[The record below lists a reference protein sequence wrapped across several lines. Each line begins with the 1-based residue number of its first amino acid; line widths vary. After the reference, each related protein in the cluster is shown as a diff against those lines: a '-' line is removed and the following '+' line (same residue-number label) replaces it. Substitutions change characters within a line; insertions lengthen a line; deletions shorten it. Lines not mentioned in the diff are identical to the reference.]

1 MKKINV
7 TIICAGAEEYP
18 GCGDLLEDCPEISV
32 VARTGGLYEPGSWA
46 ALGGSDVLL
55 LDEATIE
62 QDGLDVVLSVHD
74 RYPLLRSLLIMEN
87 FNKNMAMSALS
98 RGIRGVM
105 ERTAT
110 VSGLRKAIAAIYTGE
125 AWLSRGL
132 VEPLRNEL
140 SYLEKKLHWEN
151 QSLVQG
157 RWEKM
162 N

>member
-1 MKKINV
+1 MKKINI
-7 TIICAGAEEYP
+7 TIICAGAEVYP
-18 GCGDLLEDCPEISV
+18 GCGDLLEDCPEISI
-32 VARTGGLYEPGSWA
+32 VARTGGFYEPGSWA
-46 ALGGSDVLL
+46 ALGRSDILL
-55 LDEATIE
+55 LDETTIE
-62 QDGLDVVLSVHD
+62 QDGLDVVLNVHECF
-74 RYPLLRSLLIMEN
+74 PSLRSLLIMEI
-87 FNKNMAMSALS
+87 FHKNMAMSAIS

-110 VSGLRKAIAAIYTGE
+110 VSALRKAIAAIYTGE
-125 AWLSRGL
+125 AWLSRGF

-140 SYLEKKLHWEN
+140 SYMDKKLHWEN

>member
-1 MKKINV
+1 MRKINV
-7 TIICAGAEEYP
+7 TIICARAEEYP
-18 GCGDLLEDCPEISV
+18 GCGDLLEDCPEISI

-46 ALGGSDVLL
+46 ALGRSDILL
-55 LDEATIE
+55 LDEAAIE
-62 QDGLDVVLSVHD
+62 QDGLDVVLNVHD
-74 RYPLLRSLLIMEN
+74 RYPLLGSLLIMEI

-105 ERTAT
+105 ERAAT
-110 VSGLRKAIAAIYTGE
+110 VSALRKAIAAIYSGE
-125 AWLSRGL
+125 AWLARGF

-140 SYLEKKLHWEN
+140 IYMERKLHWEN
-151 QSLVQG
+151 QSLVEG